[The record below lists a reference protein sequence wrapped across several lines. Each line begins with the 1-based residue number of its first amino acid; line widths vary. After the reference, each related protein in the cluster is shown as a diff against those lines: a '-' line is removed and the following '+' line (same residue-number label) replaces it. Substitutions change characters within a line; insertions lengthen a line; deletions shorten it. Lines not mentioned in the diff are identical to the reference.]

1 MLGSIIRLRR
11 AKNRPALF
19 SESHSRPGE
28 AGSLEVPLRGSEEG
42 RGIVAGP
49 WAWGLRWGGGSRGKE
64 IRGRDF
70 SAVIKSGITT
80 DKVALLLLCVF
91 EESSRR
97 EEVERENEGINSK

>member
-11 AKNRPALF
+11 AKNRPTLF

-42 RGIVAGP
+42 NGIMAGP
-49 WAWGLRWGGGSRGKE
+49 WVWDLRWGGGSRGGGTSQLPSK
-64 IRGRDF
+64 
-70 SAVIKSGITT
+70 AVPQDQLPG
-80 DKVALLLLCVF
+80 LLLYIF

-97 EEVERENEGINSK
+97 EGVGRENEDTHFK